1 MKSVNNTGSS
11 SLTLRVGIG
20 FALHLKG
27 FVVSRSWLPVLCGSF
42 VFFASAVSAAEDL
55 TDQILFPKKEAVVR
69 IDAKTTATALEILAP
84 CFMREIEGTKL
95 QVHTTKGRGWV
106 ERNQML
112 TSDEAIAYSKS
123 LIERS
128 KPDPYGLFV
137 RAALF
142 NQNEAADKALA
153 DLTAAIKLD
162 PQFAMAFTTRGW
174 LHVEKGDLDK
184 ALADFTA
191 ATKLA
196 PKAALPANNLAWFRA
211 TCPDSKFRDGKQAIT
226 LATLAC
232 EQTGYKHEEF
242 LDTLAAAHAE
252 AGDFKAAVKWATK
265 TLELDPQNEDFAEH
279 LKLYQGG
286 KPLRDEVK

>member
-1 MKSVNNTGSS
+1 M
-11 SLTLRVGIG
+11 
-20 FALHLKG
+20 
-27 FVVSRSWLPVLCGSF
+27 SRPGPAALCGLF
-42 VFFASAVSAAEDL
+42 VLAFSAVSSGEDL

-84 CFMREIEGTKL
+84 CFAREIEGTKI

-106 ERNQML
+106 ERSQML
-112 TSDEAIAYSKS
+112 TSLEAIKYCQS
-123 LIERS
+123 LIERD
-128 KPDPYGLFV
+128 KPDAYGLFV
-137 RAALF
+137 RSALF

-153 DLTAAIKLD
+153 DLNAAIKLD
-162 PQFAMAFTTRGW
+162 PHFAMAFTNRAG

-196 PKAALPANNLAWFRA
+196 PKQALPANNLAWFRA
-211 TCPDSKFRDGKQAIT
+211 TCPNAKYRDGKQAIT

-232 EQTGYKHEEF
+232 EQTNYKHEEF

-252 AGDFKAAVKWATK
+252 AGDFKTAIKWATK

-279 LKLYQGG
+279 LKLYQSG
-286 KPLRDEVK
+286 KPLRDETK

>member
-1 MKSVNNTGSS
+1 M
-11 SLTLRVGIG
+11 
-20 FALHLKG
+20 
-27 FVVSRSWLPVLCGSF
+27 SRSWLPVVFGSF
-42 VFFASAVSAAEDL
+42 VFVASVASAAEDL

-84 CFMREIEGTKL
+84 CFLREIEGTKL

-112 TSDEAIAYSKS
+112 TSEEAITYSKS
-123 LIERS
+123 LIERA

-196 PKAALPANNLAWFRA
+196 PKEALPANNLAWFRA
-211 TCPDSKFRDGKQAIT
+211 TCPDAKFRDGRQAVM

-232 EQTGYKHEEF
+232 KQTGYKHEEF

-252 AGDFKAAVKWATK
+252 AGDFKTAVKWATK

-279 LKLYQGG
+279 LQLYQSG

>member
-1 MKSVNNTGSS
+1 M
-11 SLTLRVGIG
+11 
-20 FALHLKG
+20 
-27 FVVSRSWLPVLCGSF
+27 SRSRPAVLCGAIVL
-42 VFFASAVSAAEDL
+42 VFSAISSGEDL

-84 CFMREIEGTKL
+84 CFAREIEGAKI

-106 ERNQML
+106 DRSQML
-112 TSDEAIAYSKS
+112 TSLEAIKYSQT
-123 LIERS
+123 LIERD
-128 KPDPYGLFV
+128 KPDAYGLFV

-153 DLTAAIKLD
+153 DLNAAIKLD
-162 PQFAMAFTTRGW
+162 PQFAMAFTNRGW

-191 ATKLA
+191 ATKIA
-196 PKAALPANNLAWFRA
+196 PKDALAANNLAWFRA
-211 TCPDSKFRDGKQAIT
+211 TCPNAKYRDGKQAIT

-252 AGDFKAAVKWATK
+252 AGDFKAAAKWATK
-265 TLELDPQNEDFAEH
+265 SLELDPHNEDFAEH
-279 LKLYQGG
+279 LKLYQSGM
-286 KPLRDEVK
+286 PLRDEMQ